1 MPETKPDFALSLQNV
16 TAGYGQTHILRNLSL
31 RIIRGERVA
40 VIGRNG
46 AGKTTMLSTVM
57 GLTRLHGGRVSL
69 GEEDIS
75 RLSPHQRSMRG
86 LGLVPQT
93 RDIFASLTVEENLT
107 AVMRGKST
115 LDEAY
120 ALFPRLKE
128 RRRNGGTQLSGGEQQ
143 MLTIARTLMTEPDV
157 VLLDEPLEGL
167 APVICEQLMQAFEQL
182 AADGRRTVVLVEQHA
197 SAALAFA
204 TRAIVITNGSIV
216 YDDSAAALKQ
226 QPELLERHIG
236 VARG

>member
-1 MPETKPDFALSLQNV
+1 MSEAVLSLKDV
-16 TAGYGQTHILRNLSL
+16 TAGYGQTHILRGLSL
-31 RIIRGERVA
+31 SVSRGERVA

-69 GEEDIS
+69 GGEDIS
-75 RLSPHQRSMRG
+75 RFSPHQRSIRG

-93 RDIFASLTVEENLT
+93 RDIFPSLTVEENLT
-107 AVMRGKST
+107 VVMRGDAS
-115 LDEAY
+115 LEEAY

-143 MLTIARTLMTEPDV
+143 MLAIARTLMTEPGII
-157 VLLDEPLEGL
+157 LLDEPLEGL
-167 APVICEQLMQAFEQL
+167 APVICEQLMTAFEQL
-182 AADGRRTVVLVEQHA
+182 AADGRRTVILVEQHA
-197 SAALAFA
+197 VAALAFA
-204 TRAIVITNGSIV
+204 TRAVVLANGSIA
-216 YDDSAAALKQ
+216 YDGSAAALKQ

-236 VARG
+236 VAQR

>member
-1 MPETKPDFALSLQNV
+1 MTDVVLSLQNV
-16 TAGYGQTHILRNLSL
+16 TAGYGQTHILRSLSL
-31 RIIRGERVA
+31 RIERSERVA

-57 GLTRLHGGRVSL
+57 GLTRLHGGKIGL
-69 GEEDIS
+69 GGDDIS
-75 RLSPHQRSMRG
+75 HLAPHQRSMRG

-93 RDIFASLTVEENLT
+93 RDIFPSLTVEENLT
-107 AVMRGKST
+107 AVIRGNAS

-143 MLTIARTLMTEPDV
+143 MLAIARTLMTEPSIV
-157 VLLDEPLEGL
+157 MLDEPLEGL
-167 APVICEQLMQAFEQL
+167 APVICEQLMSAFEQL
-182 AADGRRTVVLVEQHA
+182 AADGRRTVILVEQRA

-216 YDDSAAALKQ
+216 YDGSTDALKQ

-236 VARG
+236 VAQT